1 LIANHKGEIPFV
13 VLLLPFLLGIWL
25 GLSFSS
31 ISYAYWAIIPLIT
44 FSLIFVALNFG
55 YAKLGIYKSRWIGGV
70 LINFILFFAG
80 WFCVIENNE
89 LNQPTHFSKRPS
101 QHLIAR
107 INSEPT
113 LKNGLVRFSAV
124 VEAQQNQKQTVYS
137 TGTLL
142 VAIRD
147 SAAIQLKYGDELLI
161 PAKYNNVDPPFNPAE
176 FNYKGYLAN
185 QNIYQQVYLFPKQY
199 ALIGRNKGNPVI
211 AYALNLRQ
219 HLVEKLKT
227 NIHDTSAVNVASTLI
242 LGYKADLSNELLQAY
257 SKTGTIHIL
266 SVSGGHVA
274 IIYLLLN
281 ILFGFM
287 ERYKRGKVI
296 KAVLIVSL
304 IWYYALLT
312 GFSPAVCRAAA
323 MISLIIMGKTYS
335 KYINTLNILAVSAFF
350 LLLYNPLYIV
360 DVGFQLSY
368 LSVAGMVILQPLIY
382 EWFKFKNR
390 WADKLW
396 AACSVSIAAQVITFP
411 LSAFY
416 FHQFPVYFLVS
427 NLFIIIPAEVI
438 LFVGVF
444 YLLLPQMAFMSPVL
458 GWVLEKS
465 IILMNKTLM
474 WIEQAPFSSVGKIWF
489 TTAEYVLVYVAIIC
503 AAYFL
508 FSRKV
513 RLMQISLVLV
523 LVVCISSSFKKFNA
537 INADSIC
544 FLNMRKH
551 SGIVFKHGD
560 KAIILSD
567 LPPTDKNYQYSI
579 QPYLDSAKVTDTLVY
594 PLTKNINSSF
604 LIKRNNI
611 AGFDHIKILIYN
623 KLLENISLS
632 HKLKIDYLLLTGN
645 PHTSITSLANNYQFN
660 TLIIDSNNGD
670 HLVADLEKQA
680 IAAHLKYYCLK
691 RNYSLIIQSNQNIY

>member
-1 LIANHKGEIPFV
+1 MIANHKGEIPFI

-31 ISYAYWAIIPLIT
+31 ISYVYWATIPLGA
-44 FSLIFVALNFG
+44 FGLIFMALNIG
-55 YAKLGIYKSRWIGGV
+55 YTKLGIYKSRWIGGI
-70 LINFILFFAG
+70 LINLVLFFAG

-89 LNQPTHFSKRPS
+89 LNQPTHFSKHPS

-107 INSEPT
+107 INNEPT

-124 VEAQQNQKQTVYS
+124 IETQTNQRQTNHS

-142 VAIRD
+142 VAIKD
-147 SAAIQLKYGDELLI
+147 SAAVQLKYGDELLI
-161 PAKYNNVDPPFNPAE
+161 PSKYNNIDPPFNPAE
-176 FNYKGYLAN
+176 FNYKRYLAN
-185 QNIYQQVYLFPKQY
+185 QNIYQQAYLYPKQY
-199 ALIGRNKGNPVI
+199 AMIGRNKGNPVI
-211 AYALNLRQ
+211 AYALKLRQ
-219 HLVEKLKT
+219 HLVKKLKA

-274 IIYLLLN
+274 IIYLLIN
-281 ILFGFM
+281 IFFGFIG
-287 ERYKRGKVI
+287 RYKHGKVI
-296 KAVLIVSL
+296 KAVLMISL

-323 MISLIIMGKTYS
+323 MIALITIGKTYS
-335 KYINTLNILAVSAFF
+335 RYINTLNILAVSAFF

-368 LSVAGMVILQPLIY
+368 LSVAGMVILQPLVY
-382 EWFKFKNR
+382 EWFKFKNN

-427 NLFIIIPAEVI
+427 NLLIIIPAEVI
-438 LFVGVF
+438 LFIGVF
-444 YLLLPQMAFMSPVL
+444 YLLLPQMALVSPLL
-458 GWVLEKS
+458 GWVLERS

-474 WIEQAPFSSVGKIWF
+474 WIEQAPFSSIGKIWF
-489 TTAEYVLVYVAIIC
+489 TTAEYILVYAAIIC

-508 FSRKV
+508 FNRKA
-513 RLMQISLVLV
+513 RLLQISLVLI
-523 LVVCISSSFKKFNA
+523 LVVCISSSFKKFTALNT
-537 INADSIC
+537 NSLC

-551 SGIVFKHGD
+551 TGMVFKHGD

-579 QPYLDSAKVTDTLVY
+579 QPYLDSAKIADTSVY
-594 PLTKNINSSF
+594 LFGKNIHSSF
-604 LIKRNNI
+604 LIKQNNI
-611 AGFDHIKILIYN
+611 IGFDHIKILIFN
-623 KLLENISLS
+623 KQLENISVP
-632 HKLKIDYLLLTGN
+632 HKLKIDYLFLTGN
-645 PHTSITSLANNYQFN
+645 PHTSITSLANKYQFN
-660 TLIIDSNNGD
+660 TLIIDGNNSD
-670 HLVADLEKQA
+670 RLVTDLEKQA
-680 IAAHLKYYCLK
+680 TAAHLKYYCLK
-691 RNYSLIIQSNQNIY
+691 RNYSLIIPSNQNIY